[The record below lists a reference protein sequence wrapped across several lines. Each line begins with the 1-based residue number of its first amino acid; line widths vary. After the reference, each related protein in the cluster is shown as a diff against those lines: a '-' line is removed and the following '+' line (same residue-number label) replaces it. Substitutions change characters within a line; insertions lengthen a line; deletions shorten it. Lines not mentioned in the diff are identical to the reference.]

1 MQNIEMRHLPFVKE
15 IVYAEV
21 AIADECLDE
30 LRLVSV
36 VSKIRTSD
44 NQISLPQAP
53 RSRLAPPHGSPLDR
67 LHPLSLSPSIGLTS
81 SQVWAK
87 VKFGP

>member
-1 MQNIEMRHLPFVKE
+1 MRDLPFVKE
-15 IVYAEV
+15 IVDAEV

-30 LRLVSV
+30 LRPVSV

-44 NQISLPQAP
+44 NEIHFL
-53 RSRLAPPHGSPLDR
+53 R
-67 LHPLSLSPSIGLTS
+67 LHGRDWLLLTGFRLIGFSRCRYRSPSIGLTS